1 MRDVAIACIA
11 RQPLEKAEY
20 EQLGSVDPSRP
31 LGQVSTLSVV
41 VKLGQGDVCP
51 DFDWYGFLDHLAS
64 LYLVEYDTSLASAQ
78 MFSAL
83 AMLANAHQRWEDAY
97 QYTDRFLALAPD
109 NVRGM
114 LMQLHFTTALNRR
127 EEADSFI
134 AQLQKLQDA
143 GKLNRSEQ
151 DTLALYLEN

>member
-1 MRDVAIACIA
+1 M
-11 RQPLEKAEY
+11 
-20 EQLGSVDPSRP
+20 
-31 LGQVSTLSVV
+31 SVV
-41 VKLGQGDVCP
+41 IKLRQSEVCP
-51 DFDWYGFLDHLAS
+51 DFDWDGFLDHLAE
-64 LYLVEYDTSLASAQ
+64 LYLREYNTSLASAQ

-97 QYTDRFLALAPD
+97 QYTARFLDLAPE

-127 EEADSFI
+127 EEADSWI
-134 AQLQKLQDA
+134 ARLQKLQDA